1 MTTDQMMSLYGDN
14 VVLLEEYYK
23 LFKEDPEGLTK
34 DWIDFFHELERTSVS
49 SNGGSTGN
57 GFNGNGYVNY
67 ASTEHRK
74 GSSLSDFGII
84 NLLNAYRRQG
94 HLAANLDPLGINKP
108 NREFIDLK
116 VKALKPSDLETEVDS
131 GIANLGKAK
140 LKDVIDW
147 FEKTYCGSIGCEHYY
162 LVNDEEREWLQNR
175 MEPLANNEPISKKI
189 ALRLFE
195 KLYQADSFEN
205 FLAKKFVGKKRFSL
219 EGGETMI
226 PMLDTLVEEA
236 GGHKMDALVIGM
248 AHRGRLNVL
257 VNIIRKP
264 AGLIF
269 AEFEEKLNPGQL
281 GYADV
286 KYHLGYSNNV
296 MTHYGKE
303 VKLSLAFNPSHLEAV
318 DPVIFGSVRA
328 RQEMAKDID
337 RSKFMP
343 VAIHGDAAFAG
354 QGVVAETLN
363 MMNLDGYTV
372 GGTFHIVINNQIG
385 FTTLPSESRST
396 LYATDLAKGF
406 QVPIFHVNGDDPE
419 ATYRVTKLALEYRQK
434 FKKDVIIDLI
444 CYRRLGH
451 NETDEPTFT
460 QPQMY
465 DIIKKHPKTIS
476 IYEQKLLQRG
486 DITPDEIQFIKD
498 GIAQGLETSF
508 QQAKEKDTR
517 ITVDTL
523 GGVWS
528 RYTKEPLD
536 SDVHTQLLQQQL
548 GGIVKAVTTLPEGY
562 TANPKHIKVLE
573 DRKKMGAGE
582 LPIDWGFAE
591 SLSFGSILENGFPI
605 RLGGQD
611 AQRGTF
617 SHRHAT
623 LSDIV
628 NGKKLTLLNHISE
641 KQAKIDIV
649 NSSLS
654 EYSCLGFEYGYSL
667 ADPNS
672 LVMWEAQFGDFANNA
687 QVIFDQFISSS
698 EIKWQRMSGLVCLLP
713 HGYEGQGPEH
723 SSARLER
730 FLQLCALDNIQVANL
745 TTPAQYFHILR
756 RQILQ
761 SFRKPLIIMTPKS
774 LLRLKDAASSLE
786 DITTGAFRKILPDP
800 VAKPEKVEKLL
811 FCSGKVYYDLRKAID
826 AQKLENV
833 AVVRIEQLYPFPE
846 NHIQQMITSYGKL
859 KKFVW
864 VQEEPKNQGAWFF
877 VRDRIEAV
885 MPENK
890 RLHYAGRS
898 EFPSPACG
906 HVVTHLK
913 EQEDLVKDA
922 LS

>member
-23 LFKEDPEGLTK
+23 LFKEDPSSLTK
-34 DWIDFFHELERTSVS
+34 DWVSFFQELERTSIP
-49 SNGGSTGN
+49 SNGSGGN

-74 GSSLSDFGII
+74 DSSLSDFGII

-116 VKALKPSDLETEVDS
+116 IKALKQSDLETEVDS

-162 LVNDEEREWLQNR
+162 PVNDEEREWLQNR
-175 MEPLANNEPISKKI
+175 MEPLANNEPISKKV

-286 KYHLGYSNNV
+286 KYHLGYSNHV

-328 RQEMAKDID
+328 RQEMAKDTD

-476 IYEQKLLQRG
+476 IYEEKLLKRG
-486 DITPDEIQFIKD
+486 DITPEEIQFIKD
-498 GIAQGLETSF
+498 GIQQGLETSF

-536 SDVHTQLLQQQL
+536 SDVHTELLQQQL
-548 GGIVKAVTTLPEGY
+548 GGIVKAVTTLPAGY

-628 NGKKLTLLNHISE
+628 NGKKLTLLNHISD

>member
-23 LFKEDPEGLTK
+23 LFKEDPSSLSK
-34 DWIDFFHELERTSVS
+34 DWVSFFQELERTSIP
-49 SNGGSTGN
+49 SNGSGGN

-74 GSSLSDFGII
+74 DSSLSDFGII

-116 VKALKPSDLETEVDS
+116 IKALKQSDLETEVDS

-175 MEPLANNEPISKKI
+175 MEPLANNESISKKV

-286 KYHLGYSNNV
+286 KYHLGYSNHV

-328 RQEMAKDID
+328 RQEMAKDMD

-476 IYEQKLLQRG
+476 IYEEKLLKRG
-486 DITPDEIQFIKD
+486 DITPEEIQFIKD
-498 GIAQGLETSF
+498 GIQQGLETSF

-536 SDVHTQLLQQQL
+536 SDVHTELLQQQL

-628 NGKKLTLLNHISE
+628 NGKKLTLLNHISD
-641 KQAKIDIV
+641 KQARIDIV

-826 AQKLENV
+826 TQKLENV

-846 NHIQQMITSYGKL
+846 NHIKQMITSYGKL

>member
-23 LFKEDPEGLTK
+23 QFKEDPQSLSK
-34 DWIDFFHELERTSVS
+34 DWIDFFGELERTSVS
-49 SNGGSTGN
+49 SNGSNGN

-116 VKALKPSDLETEVDS
+116 VKALKSSDLETEVDS
-131 GIANLGKAK
+131 GIVNLGKAK

-175 MEPLANNEPISKKI
+175 MEPLANNEPISKKT

-465 DIIKKHPKTIS
+465 DIIKKHPKTIK
-476 IYEQKLLQRG
+476 IYEEKLLQRG

-498 GIAQGLETSF
+498 GIAQGLEDSF

-573 DRKKMGAGE
+573 DRRKMGAGE

-628 NGKKLTLLNHISE
+628 NGKKLTLLNHISD

>member
-23 LFKEDPEGLTK
+23 QFKEDPSSLSK
-34 DWIDFFHELERTSVS
+34 DWIDFFGELERSSVS
-49 SNGGSTGN
+49 NNGSNGG

-67 ASTEHRK
+67 TSTEHRK
-74 GSSLSDFGII
+74 DSSLSDFGII

-116 VKALKPSDLETEVDS
+116 IKALKQSDLDTEVDS
-131 GIANLGKAK
+131 GINNLGKTK
-140 LKDVIDW
+140 LKNVIDW

-175 MEPLANNEPISKKI
+175 MEPLANNEPISKKT

-286 KYHLGYSNNV
+286 KYHLGYSNHV

-328 RQEMAKDID
+328 RQEMAKDMD

-363 MMNLDGYTV
+363 MMNLEGYTV

-419 ATYRVTKLALEYRQK
+419 AAYRVTKLALEYRQK

-476 IYEQKLLQRG
+476 LYEEKLLQRG
-486 DITPDEIQFIKD
+486 DITKEEIQFIKD
-498 GIAQGLETSF
+498 GIQQGLETSF

-536 SDVHTQLLQQQL
+536 SDVHTELLQQQL
-548 GGIVKAVTTLPEGY
+548 GGIVKAVTTLPEGF

-628 NGKKLTLLNHISE
+628 NGKKLTLLNHISD
-641 KQAKIDIV
+641 KQAKIEIV

-667 ADPNS
+667 ADPSS

-786 DITTGAFRKILPDP
+786 DITTGAFKKILPDP

-846 NHIQQMITSYGKL
+846 NHIKQMITSYGKL

-913 EQEDLVKDA
+913 EQDDLVKDA

>member
-23 LFKEDPEGLTK
+23 LFKEDPSSLTK
-34 DWIDFFHELERTSVS
+34 DWVSFFQELERTSIP
-49 SNGGSTGN
+49 SNGSGGN

-74 GSSLSDFGII
+74 DSSLSDFGII

-116 VKALKPSDLETEVDS
+116 IKALKQSDLETEVDS

-162 LVNDEEREWLQNR
+162 PVNDEEREWLQNR
-175 MEPLANNEPISKKI
+175 MEPLANNEPISKKV

-269 AEFEEKLNPGQL
+269 TEFEEKLNPGQL

-286 KYHLGYSNNV
+286 KYHLGYSNHV

-328 RQEMAKDID
+328 RQEMAKDTD

-476 IYEQKLLQRG
+476 IYEEKLLKRG
-486 DITPDEIQFIKD
+486 DITPEEIQFIKD
-498 GIAQGLETSF
+498 GIQQGLETSF

-536 SDVHTQLLQQQL
+536 SDVHTELLQQQL
-548 GGIVKAVTTLPEGY
+548 GGIVKAVTTLPAGY

-628 NGKKLTLLNHISE
+628 NGKKLTLLNHISD

>member
-23 LFKEDPEGLTK
+23 LFKEDPSSLSK
-34 DWIDFFHELERTSVS
+34 DWVSFFQELERTSIP
-49 SNGGSTGN
+49 SNGSGGN

-74 GSSLSDFGII
+74 DSSLSDFGII

-116 VKALKPSDLETEVDS
+116 IKALKSSDLETEVDS

-328 RQEMAKDID
+328 RQEMAKDMD

-465 DIIKKHPKTIS
+465 DIIKKHPKTIT
-476 IYEQKLLQRG
+476 IYEEKLLKRG

-498 GIAQGLETSF
+498 GIQQGLETSF

-628 NGKKLTLLNHISE
+628 NGKKLTLLNHISD

-826 AQKLENV
+826 TQKLENV

-846 NHIQQMITSYGKL
+846 NHIKQMITSYGKL

-877 VRDRIEAV
+877 IRDRIEAV

>member
-23 LFKEDPEGLTK
+23 QFKEDPQSLSK
-34 DWIDFFHELERTSVS
+34 DWIDFFGELERSSVS
-49 SNGGSTGN
+49 GNGSNGN
-57 GFNGNGYVNY
+57 GFGGNGYVNY

-74 GSSLSDFGII
+74 DSSLSDFGII

-116 VKALKPSDLETEVDS
+116 VKALKQSDLETEVDS

-175 MEPLANNEPISKKI
+175 MEPLANSEPINKKT

-465 DIIKKHPKTIS
+465 DIIKKHPKTIK
-476 IYEQKLLQRG
+476 IYEEKLLQRG

-498 GIAQGLETSF
+498 GIAQGLEDSF

-628 NGKKLTLLNHISE
+628 NGKKLTLLNHISD
-641 KQAKIDIV
+641 KQAKIEIV

-846 NHIQQMITSYGKL
+846 NHIKQMITSYGKL

>member
-23 LFKEDPEGLTK
+23 QFKEDPQSLSK
-34 DWIDFFHELERTSVS
+34 DWIDFFGELERSSVS
-49 SNGGSTGN
+49 GNGSNGN
-57 GFNGNGYVNY
+57 GFGGNGYVNY

-74 GSSLSDFGII
+74 DSSLSDFGII

-116 VKALKPSDLETEVDS
+116 VKALKQSDLETEVDS

-175 MEPLANNEPISKKI
+175 MEPLANSEPINKKT

-465 DIIKKHPKTIS
+465 DIIKKHPKTIK
-476 IYEQKLLQRG
+476 IYEEKLLQRG
-486 DITPDEIQFIKD
+486 DITQEEIQFIKD
-498 GIAQGLETSF
+498 GIAQGLEDSF

-628 NGKKLTLLNHISE
+628 NGKKLTLLNHISD
-641 KQAKIDIV
+641 KQAKIEIV

-846 NHIQQMITSYGKL
+846 NHIKQMITSYGKL

>member
-23 LFKEDPEGLTK
+23 QFKEDPQSLTK
-34 DWIDFFHELERTSVS
+34 DWIDFFGELERSSVS
-49 SNGGSTGN
+49 NNGSNGN
-57 GFNGNGYVNY
+57 GFGGNGYVNY

-74 GSSLSDFGII
+74 DSSLSDFGII

-94 HLAANLDPLGINKP
+94 HLAADLDPLGINKP

-116 VKALKPSDLETEVDS
+116 IGALKQSDLDTEVDS

-175 MEPLANNEPISKKI
+175 MEPLANNEPISKKT

-328 RQEMAKDID
+328 RQEMAKDVD

-465 DIIKKHPKTIS
+465 EIIKKHPKTIS
-476 IYEQKLLQRG
+476 IYEEKLLKRG
-486 DITPDEIQFIKD
+486 DITPEEIQFIKD
-498 GIAQGLETSF
+498 GIQQGLETSF

-628 NGKKLTLLNHISE
+628 NGKKLTLLNHISD
-641 KQAKIDIV
+641 KQAKIEIV

-846 NHIQQMITSYGKL
+846 NHIKQMITSYGKL
-859 KKFVW
+859 QKFVW

>member
-23 LFKEDPEGLTK
+23 QFKEDPQSLSK
-34 DWIDFFHELERTSVS
+34 DWIDFFGELERSSVS
-49 SNGGSTGN
+49 GNGSNGN
-57 GFNGNGYVNY
+57 GFGGNGYVNY

-74 GSSLSDFGII
+74 DSSLSDFGII

-116 VKALKPSDLETEVDS
+116 IGALKQSDLETEVDS

-175 MEPLANNEPISKKI
+175 MEPLANNEPISKKT

-286 KYHLGYSNNV
+286 KYHLGYSNHV

-328 RQEMAKDID
+328 RQEMAKDMD

-476 IYEQKLLQRG
+476 IYEEKLLKRG
-486 DITPDEIQFIKD
+486 DITQEEIQFIKD
-498 GIAQGLETSF
+498 GILQGLETSF

-536 SDVHTQLLQQQL
+536 SDVHTELLQQQL
-548 GGIVKAVTTLPEGY
+548 GGIVKAVTTLPEGF

-623 LSDIV
+623 LSDIA
-628 NGKKLTLLNHISE
+628 NGKKLTLLNHISD
-641 KQAKIDIV
+641 KQAKIEIV

-667 ADPNS
+667 ADPSS

-846 NHIQQMITSYGKL
+846 NHIKQMITSYGKL

>member
-23 LFKEDPEGLTK
+23 LFKEDPSSLSK
-34 DWIDFFHELERTSVS
+34 DWVSFFQELERTSIPN
-49 SNGGSTGN
+49 NGSGGN

-74 GSSLSDFGII
+74 DSSLSDFGII

-116 VKALKPSDLETEVDS
+116 IKALKSSDLETEVDS

-328 RQEMAKDID
+328 RQEMAKDMD

-465 DIIKKHPKTIS
+465 DIIKKHPKTIT
-476 IYEQKLLQRG
+476 IYEEKLLKRG

-498 GIAQGLETSF
+498 GIQQGLETSF

-628 NGKKLTLLNHISE
+628 NGKKLTLLNHISD

-826 AQKLENV
+826 TQKLENV

-846 NHIQQMITSYGKL
+846 NHIKQMITSYGKL

-877 VRDRIEAV
+877 IRDRIEAV

>member
-23 LFKEDPEGLTK
+23 QFKEDPQSLSK
-34 DWIDFFHELERTSVS
+34 DWIDFFGELERSSVS
-49 SNGGSTGN
+49 SNGSNGN
-57 GFNGNGYVNY
+57 GFGGNGYVNY

-94 HLAANLDPLGINKP
+94 HLAANLDPLGITKP

-116 VKALKPSDLETEVDS
+116 VKALKQTDLDTEVDS
-131 GIANLGKAK
+131 GVANLGKAK

-175 MEPLANNEPISKKI
+175 MEPLANSEPISKKT

-328 RQEMAKDID
+328 RQEMAKDMD

-465 DIIKKHPKTIS
+465 DIIKKHPKTIK
-476 IYEQKLLQRG
+476 IYEEKLLQRG
-486 DITPDEIQFIKD
+486 DITQEEIQFIKD
-498 GIAQGLETSF
+498 GIAQGLEDSF

-641 KQAKIDIV
+641 KQAKIEIV

-774 LLRLKDAASSLE
+774 LLRLKEAASSLE

-846 NHIQQMITSYGKL
+846 NHIKQMITSYGKL

>member
-23 LFKEDPEGLTK
+23 QFKEDPSSLTK
-34 DWIDFFHELERTSVS
+34 DWIDFFGELERSSVS
-49 SNGGSTGN
+49 NNGSNGS

-67 ASTEHRK
+67 TSTEHRK
-74 GSSLSDFGII
+74 DSSLSDFGII

-116 VKALKPSDLETEVDS
+116 IKALKQTDLDTEVDS
-131 GIANLGKAK
+131 GISNLGKTK
-140 LKDVIDW
+140 LQNVINW

-175 MEPLANNEPISKKI
+175 MEPLANNEPISKKT

-286 KYHLGYSNNV
+286 KYHLGYSNHV

-328 RQEMAKDID
+328 RQEMAKDMD

-363 MMNLDGYTV
+363 MMNLEGYTV

-419 ATYRVTKLALEYRQK
+419 AAYRVTKLALEYRQK

-476 IYEQKLLQRG
+476 LYEETLLQRG
-486 DITPDEIQFIKD
+486 DITKEEIQFIKD
-498 GIAQGLETSF
+498 GIQQGLETSF

-536 SDVHTQLLQQQL
+536 SDVHTELLQQQL
-548 GGIVKAVTTLPEGY
+548 GGIVKAVTTLPEGF

-628 NGKKLTLLNHISE
+628 NGKKLTLLNHISD
-641 KQAKIDIV
+641 KQAKIEIV

-667 ADPNS
+667 ADPSS

-786 DITTGAFRKILPDP
+786 DITTGAFKKILPDP

-846 NHIQQMITSYGKL
+846 NHIKQMITSYGKL

-913 EQEDLVKDA
+913 EQDDLVKDA

>member
-23 LFKEDPEGLTK
+23 QFKEDPSSLSK
-34 DWIDFFHELERTSVS
+34 DWIDFFGELERSSVS
-49 SNGGSTGN
+49 NNGSNGG

-67 ASTEHRK
+67 TSTEHRK
-74 GSSLSDFGII
+74 DSSLSDFGII

-116 VKALKPSDLETEVDS
+116 IKALKQSDLDTEVDS
-131 GIANLGKAK
+131 GINNLGKTK
-140 LKDVIDW
+140 LKNVIDW

-175 MEPLANNEPISKKI
+175 MEPLANNEPISKKT

-286 KYHLGYSNNV
+286 KYHLGYSNHV

-328 RQEMAKDID
+328 RQEMAKDMD

-363 MMNLDGYTV
+363 MMNLEGYTV

-419 ATYRVTKLALEYRQK
+419 AAYRVTKLALEYRQK

-476 IYEQKLLQRG
+476 LYEEKLLQRG
-486 DITPDEIQFIKD
+486 DITKEEIQFIKD
-498 GIAQGLETSF
+498 GIQQGLETSF

-536 SDVHTQLLQQQL
+536 SDVHTELLQQQL
-548 GGIVKAVTTLPEGY
+548 GGIVKAVTTLPEGF

-617 SHRHAT
+617 SHRHAI

-628 NGKKLTLLNHISE
+628 NGKKLTLLNHISD
-641 KQAKIDIV
+641 KQAKIEIV

-667 ADPNS
+667 ADPSS

-786 DITTGAFRKILPDP
+786 DITTGAFKKILPDP
-800 VAKPEKVEKLL
+800 VAKPDKVEKLL

-846 NHIQQMITSYGKL
+846 NHIKQMITSYGKL

>member
-23 LFKEDPEGLTK
+23 QFKEDPQSLTK
-34 DWIDFFHELERTSVS
+34 DWIDFFGELERSSVS
-49 SNGGSTGN
+49 SNGSNGN

-116 VKALKPSDLETEVDS
+116 IGALKQSDLETEVDS

-175 MEPLANNEPISKKI
+175 MEPLANSEPISKKT

-328 RQEMAKDID
+328 RQEMAKDVD

-465 DIIKKHPKTIS
+465 DIIKKHPKTIK
-476 IYEQKLLQRG
+476 IYEEKLLQRG
-486 DITPDEIQFIKD
+486 DITQEEIQFIKD
-498 GIAQGLETSF
+498 GIAQGLEDSF

-562 TANPKHIKVLE
+562 TANPKHIKVLD

-623 LSDIV
+623 LSDIA
-628 NGKKLTLLNHISE
+628 NGKKLTLLNHISD
-641 KQAKIDIV
+641 KQAKIEIV

-654 EYSCLGFEYGYSL
+654 EYSCLGFEYGFSL

-672 LVMWEAQFGDFANNA
+672 LVIWEAQFGDFANNA

-846 NHIQQMITSYGKL
+846 NHIKQMITSYGKL

-877 VRDRIEAV
+877 VRDRIEAL

>member
-23 LFKEDPEGLTK
+23 LFKEDPSSLSK
-34 DWIDFFHELERTSVS
+34 DWVSFFQELERTSIP
-49 SNGGSTGN
+49 SNGSGGN

-74 GSSLSDFGII
+74 DSSLSDFGII

-116 VKALKPSDLETEVDS
+116 IKALKQSDLETEVDS

-175 MEPLANNEPISKKI
+175 MEPLANNESISKKV

-248 AHRGRLNVL
+248 AHRGRLDVL

-286 KYHLGYSNNV
+286 KYHLGYSNHV

-328 RQEMAKDID
+328 RQEMAKDMD

-476 IYEQKLLQRG
+476 IYEEKLLKRG
-486 DITPDEIQFIKD
+486 DITPEEIQFIKD
-498 GIAQGLETSF
+498 GIQQGLETSF

-536 SDVHTQLLQQQL
+536 SDVHTELLQQQL

-628 NGKKLTLLNHISE
+628 NGKKLTLLNHISD
-641 KQAKIDIV
+641 KQARIDIV

-826 AQKLENV
+826 TQKLENV

-846 NHIQQMITSYGKL
+846 NHIKQMITSYGKL

>member
-23 LFKEDPEGLTK
+23 QFKEDPSSLSK
-34 DWIDFFHELERTSVS
+34 DWIDFFGELERSSVS
-49 SNGGSTGN
+49 NNGSNGG

-67 ASTEHRK
+67 TSTEHRK
-74 GSSLSDFGII
+74 DSSLSDFGII

-116 VKALKPSDLETEVDS
+116 IKALKQSDLDTEVDS
-131 GIANLGKAK
+131 GIHNLGKTK
-140 LKDVIDW
+140 LKNVIDW

-175 MEPLANNEPISKKI
+175 MEPLANNEPISKKT

-286 KYHLGYSNNV
+286 KYHLGYSNHV

-328 RQEMAKDID
+328 RQEMAKDMD

-363 MMNLDGYTV
+363 MMNLEGYTV

-419 ATYRVTKLALEYRQK
+419 AAYRVTKLALEYRQK

-476 IYEQKLLQRG
+476 LYEEKLLQRG
-486 DITPDEIQFIKD
+486 DITKEEIQFIKD
-498 GIAQGLETSF
+498 GIQQGLETSF

-536 SDVHTQLLQQQL
+536 SDVHTELLQQQL
-548 GGIVKAVTTLPEGY
+548 GGIVKAVTTLPEGF

-628 NGKKLTLLNHISE
+628 NGKKLTLLNHISD
-641 KQAKIDIV
+641 KQAKIEIV

-667 ADPNS
+667 ADPSS

-786 DITTGAFRKILPDP
+786 DITTGAFKKILPDP

-826 AQKLENV
+826 TQKLENV

-846 NHIQQMITSYGKL
+846 NHIKQMITSYGKL

-913 EQEDLVKDA
+913 EQDDLVKDA

>member
-23 LFKEDPEGLTK
+23 QFKEDPQSLSK
-34 DWIDFFHELERTSVS
+34 DWIDFFGELERSSVS
-49 SNGGSTGN
+49 SNGSNGN
-57 GFNGNGYVNY
+57 GFGGNGYVNY

-94 HLAANLDPLGINKP
+94 HLAANLDPLGITKP

-116 VKALKPSDLETEVDS
+116 VKALKQTDLDTEVDS
-131 GIANLGKAK
+131 GVANLGKAK

-175 MEPLANNEPISKKI
+175 MEPLANSEPISKKT

-328 RQEMAKDID
+328 RQEMAKDMD

-465 DIIKKHPKTIS
+465 DIIKKHPKTIK
-476 IYEQKLLQRG
+476 IYEEKLLQRG
-486 DITPDEIQFIKD
+486 DITQEEIQFIKD
-498 GIAQGLETSF
+498 GIAQGLEDSF

-573 DRKKMGAGE
+573 DRRKMGAGE

-641 KQAKIDIV
+641 KQAKIEIV

-774 LLRLKDAASSLE
+774 LLRLKEAASSLE

-846 NHIQQMITSYGKL
+846 NHIKQMITSYGKL

-877 VRDRIEAV
+877 VRDRIEAM

>member
-23 LFKEDPEGLTK
+23 QFKEDPQSLTK
-34 DWIDFFHELERTSVS
+34 DWIDFFGELERSSVS
-49 SNGGSTGN
+49 NNGSNGN
-57 GFNGNGYVNY
+57 GFGGNGYVNY

-116 VKALKPSDLETEVDS
+116 VKALKQTDLDTEVDS

-175 MEPLANNEPISKKI
+175 MEPLANSEPISKKT

-328 RQEMAKDID
+328 RQEMAKDVD

-465 DIIKKHPKTIS
+465 DIIKKHPKTIK
-476 IYEQKLLQRG
+476 IYEEKLLQRG
-486 DITPDEIQFIKD
+486 DITQDEIQFIKD
-498 GIAQGLETSF
+498 GIAQGLEDSF

-573 DRKKMGAGE
+573 DRKKMGVGE

-628 NGKKLTLLNHISE
+628 NGKKLTLLNHISD
-641 KQAKIDIV
+641 KQAKIEIV

-846 NHIQQMITSYGKL
+846 NHIKQMITSYGKL

>member
-23 LFKEDPEGLTK
+23 QFKEDPQSLSK
-34 DWIDFFHELERTSVS
+34 DWIDFFGELERSSVS
-49 SNGGSTGN
+49 GNGSNGN
-57 GFNGNGYVNY
+57 GFGGNGYVNY

-74 GSSLSDFGII
+74 DSSLSDFGII

-116 VKALKPSDLETEVDS
+116 IKALKQSDLETEVDS

-175 MEPLANNEPISKKI
+175 MEPLANSEPISKKT

-286 KYHLGYSNNV
+286 KYHLGYSNHV

-328 RQEMAKDID
+328 RQEMAKDMD

-363 MMNLDGYTV
+363 MMNLEGYTV

-476 IYEQKLLQRG
+476 IYEEKLLQRG
-486 DITPDEIQFIKD
+486 DITPEEIQFIKD
-498 GIAQGLETSF
+498 GIQQGLETSF

-536 SDVHTQLLQQQL
+536 SDVHTELLQQQL
-548 GGIVKAVTTLPEGY
+548 GGIVKAVTTLPQGFN
-562 TANPKHIKVLE
+562 ANPKHIKVLE

-628 NGKKLTLLNHISE
+628 NGKKLTLLNHISD
-641 KQAKIDIV
+641 KQAKIEIV

-667 ADPNS
+667 ADPSS

-774 LLRLKDAASSLE
+774 LLRLKEAASSLE

-826 AQKLENV
+826 TQKLENV

-846 NHIQQMITSYGKL
+846 NHIKQMITSYGKL

-890 RLHYAGRS
+890 RLHFAGRS

>member
-23 LFKEDPEGLTK
+23 QFKEDPSSLSK
-34 DWIDFFHELERTSVS
+34 DWIDFFGELERSSVS
-49 SNGGSTGN
+49 NNGSNGG

-67 ASTEHRK
+67 TSTEHRK
-74 GSSLSDFGII
+74 DSSLSDFGII

-116 VKALKPSDLETEVDS
+116 IKALKQSDLDTEVDS
-131 GIANLGKAK
+131 GINNLGKTK
-140 LKDVIDW
+140 LKNVIDW

-175 MEPLANNEPISKKI
+175 MEPLANNEPISKKT

-286 KYHLGYSNNV
+286 KYHLGYSNHV

-328 RQEMAKDID
+328 RQEMAKDMD

-363 MMNLDGYTV
+363 MMNLEGYTV

-419 ATYRVTKLALEYRQK
+419 AAYRVTKLALEYRQK

-465 DIIKKHPKTIS
+465 DIIRKHPKTIS
-476 IYEQKLLQRG
+476 IYEQRLLERG

-498 GIAQGLETSF
+498 GIAQGLEDSF

-536 SDVHTQLLQQQL
+536 SDVHTELLQQQL
-548 GGIVKAVTTLPEGY
+548 GGIVKAVTTLPEGF

-628 NGKKLTLLNHISE
+628 NGKKLTLLNHISD
-641 KQAKIDIV
+641 KQAKIEIV

-667 ADPNS
+667 ADPSS

-786 DITTGAFRKILPDP
+786 DITTGAFKKILPDP
-800 VAKPEKVEKLL
+800 VAKPDKVEKLL

-846 NHIQQMITSYGKL
+846 NHIKQMITSYGKL

>member
-23 LFKEDPEGLTK
+23 QFKEDPSSLSK
-34 DWIDFFHELERTSVS
+34 DWIDFFGELERSSVS
-49 SNGGSTGN
+49 NNGSNGG

-67 ASTEHRK
+67 TSTEHRK
-74 GSSLSDFGII
+74 DSSLSDFGII

-116 VKALKPSDLETEVDS
+116 IKALKQSDLDTEVDS
-131 GIANLGKAK
+131 GIHNLGKTK
-140 LKDVIDW
+140 LKNVIDW

-175 MEPLANNEPISKKI
+175 MEPLANNEPISKKT

-286 KYHLGYSNNV
+286 KYHLGYSNHV

-328 RQEMAKDID
+328 RQEMAKDMD

-363 MMNLDGYTV
+363 MMNLEGYTV

-419 ATYRVTKLALEYRQK
+419 AAYRVTKLALEYRQK

-476 IYEQKLLQRG
+476 LYEEKLLQRG
-486 DITPDEIQFIKD
+486 DITKEEIQFIKD
-498 GIAQGLETSF
+498 GIQQGLESSF

-536 SDVHTQLLQQQL
+536 SDVHTELLQQQL
-548 GGIVKAVTTLPEGY
+548 GGIVKAVTTLPEGF

-628 NGKKLTLLNHISE
+628 NGKKLTLLNHISD
-641 KQAKIDIV
+641 KQAKIEIV

-667 ADPNS
+667 ADPSS

-786 DITTGAFRKILPDP
+786 DITTGAFKKILPDP

-846 NHIQQMITSYGKL
+846 NHIKQMITSYGKL

-913 EQEDLVKDA
+913 EQDDLVKDA

>member
-23 LFKEDPEGLTK
+23 QFKEDPSSLSK
-34 DWIDFFHELERTSVS
+34 DWIDFFGELERSSVS
-49 SNGGSTGN
+49 NNGSNGG

-67 ASTEHRK
+67 TSTEHRK
-74 GSSLSDFGII
+74 DSSLSDFGII

-116 VKALKPSDLETEVDS
+116 IKALKQSDLDTEVDS
-131 GIANLGKAK
+131 GINNLGKTK
-140 LKDVIDW
+140 LKNVIDW

-175 MEPLANNEPISKKI
+175 MEPLANNEPISKKT

-286 KYHLGYSNNV
+286 KYHLGYSNHV

-328 RQEMAKDID
+328 RQEMAKDMD

-363 MMNLDGYTV
+363 MMNLEGYTV

-385 FTTLPSESRST
+385 FTTLPNESRST

-419 ATYRVTKLALEYRQK
+419 AAYRVTKLALEYRQK

-451 NETDEPTFT
+451 NETDEPSFT

-465 DIIKKHPKTIS
+465 DIIKKHPKTVS
-476 IYEQKLLQRG
+476 LYEESLLQRG
-486 DITPDEIQFIKD
+486 DITKDEIQFIKD
-498 GIAQGLETSF
+498 GIQQGLETSF

-536 SDVHTQLLQQQL
+536 SDVHTELLQQQL
-548 GGIVKAVTTLPEGY
+548 GGIVKAVTTLPEGF

-628 NGKKLTLLNHISE
+628 NGKKLTLLNHISD
-641 KQAKIDIV
+641 KQAKIEIV

-667 ADPNS
+667 ADPSS

-774 LLRLKDAASSLE
+774 LLRLKDAASSLD
-786 DITTGAFRKILPDP
+786 DITTGAFKKILPDP

-846 NHIQQMITSYGKL
+846 NHIKQMITSYGKL

>member
-23 LFKEDPEGLTK
+23 QFKEDPSSLTK
-34 DWIDFFHELERTSVS
+34 DWIDFFQELERS
-49 SNGGSTGN
+49 SISNNGSGGN

-74 GSSLSDFGII
+74 DSLLSDFGII

-116 VKALKPSDLETEVDS
+116 VKAPKQSDLETEVDS

-175 MEPLANNEPISKKI
+175 MEPLANNEPISKKV

-286 KYHLGYSNNV
+286 KYHLGYSNHV

-328 RQEMAKDID
+328 RQEMAKDMD

-476 IYEQKLLQRG
+476 IYEEKLLKRG
-486 DITPDEIQFIKD
+486 DITPEEIQFIKD
-498 GIAQGLETSF
+498 GILQGLETSF

-536 SDVHTQLLQQQL
+536 SDVHTELLQQQL
-548 GGIVKAVTTLPEGY
+548 GGIVKAVTTLPEGF

-628 NGKKLTLLNHISE
+628 NGKKLTLLNHISD

-713 HGYEGQGPEH
+713 HGHEGQGPEH

-826 AQKLENV
+826 TQKLENV

-846 NHIQQMITSYGKL
+846 NHIKQMITSYGKL

>member
-23 LFKEDPEGLTK
+23 QFKEDPQSLSK
-34 DWIDFFHELERTSVS
+34 DWIDFFGELERSSVS
-49 SNGGSTGN
+49 SNGSNGN
-57 GFNGNGYVNY
+57 GFGGNGYVNY

-94 HLAANLDPLGINKP
+94 HLAANLDPLGITKP

-116 VKALKPSDLETEVDS
+116 VKALKQTDLDTEVDS
-131 GIANLGKAK
+131 GVANLGKAK

-175 MEPLANNEPISKKI
+175 MEPLANNEPISKKT

-328 RQEMAKDID
+328 RQEMAKDMD

-465 DIIKKHPKTIS
+465 DIIKKHPKTIK
-476 IYEQKLLQRG
+476 IYEEKLLQRG
-486 DITPDEIQFIKD
+486 DITQEEIQFIKD
-498 GIAQGLETSF
+498 GIAQGLEDSF

-641 KQAKIDIV
+641 KQAKIEIV

-774 LLRLKDAASSLE
+774 LLRLKEAASSLE

-846 NHIQQMITSYGKL
+846 NHIKQMITSYGKL

>member
-23 LFKEDPEGLTK
+23 LFKEDPSSLSK
-34 DWIDFFHELERTSVS
+34 DWVSFFQELERTSIP
-49 SNGGSTGN
+49 SNGSGGN

-74 GSSLSDFGII
+74 DSSLSDFGII

-116 VKALKPSDLETEVDS
+116 IKALKQSDLETEVDS

-175 MEPLANNEPISKKI
+175 MEPLANNEPISKKV

-236 GGHKMDALVIGM
+236 GGHNMDALVIGM

-286 KYHLGYSNNV
+286 KYHLGYSNHV

-328 RQEMAKDID
+328 RQEMAKDMD

-476 IYEQKLLQRG
+476 IYEEKLLKRG
-486 DITPDEIQFIKD
+486 DITPEEIQFIKD
-498 GIAQGLETSF
+498 GIQQGLETSF

-536 SDVHTQLLQQQL
+536 SDVHTELLQQQL

-628 NGKKLTLLNHISE
+628 NGKKLTLLNHISD

-846 NHIQQMITSYGKL
+846 NHIKQMITSYGKL

>member
-23 LFKEDPEGLTK
+23 QFKEDPQSLSK
-34 DWIDFFHELERTSVS
+34 DWIDFFGELERSSVS
-49 SNGGSTGN
+49 GNGSNGN
-57 GFNGNGYVNY
+57 GFGGNGYVNY

-74 GSSLSDFGII
+74 DSSLSDFGII

-116 VKALKPSDLETEVDS
+116 VKALKQTDLETEVDS

-175 MEPLANNEPISKKI
+175 MEPLANSEPINKKT

-328 RQEMAKDID
+328 RQEMAKDVD

-465 DIIKKHPKTIS
+465 DIIKKHPKTIK
-476 IYEQKLLQRG
+476 IYEEKLLQRG
-486 DITPDEIQFIKD
+486 DITQDEIQFIKD
-498 GIAQGLETSF
+498 GIAQGLEDSF

-628 NGKKLTLLNHISE
+628 NGKKLTLLNHISD
-641 KQAKIDIV
+641 KQAKIEIV

-846 NHIQQMITSYGKL
+846 NHIKQMITSYGKL

>member
-23 LFKEDPEGLTK
+23 QFKEDPSSLSK
-34 DWIDFFHELERTSVS
+34 DWIDFFGELERSSVS
-49 SNGGSTGN
+49 NNGSNGG

-67 ASTEHRK
+67 TSTEHRK
-74 GSSLSDFGII
+74 DSSLSDFGII

-116 VKALKPSDLETEVDS
+116 IKALKQSDLDTEVDS
-131 GIANLGKAK
+131 GINNLGKTK
-140 LKDVIDW
+140 LKNVIDW

-175 MEPLANNEPISKKI
+175 MEPLANNEPISKKT

-286 KYHLGYSNNV
+286 KYHLGYSNHV

-328 RQEMAKDID
+328 RQEMAKDMD

-363 MMNLDGYTV
+363 MMNLEGYTV

-419 ATYRVTKLALEYRQK
+419 AAYRVTKLALEYRQK

-476 IYEQKLLQRG
+476 LYEEKLLQRG
-486 DITPDEIQFIKD
+486 DITKEEIQFIKD
-498 GIAQGLETSF
+498 GILQGLETSF

-536 SDVHTQLLQQQL
+536 SDVHTELLQQQL
-548 GGIVKAVTTLPEGY
+548 GGIVKAVTTLPEGF

-628 NGKKLTLLNHISE
+628 NGKKLTLLNHISD
-641 KQAKIDIV
+641 KQAKIEIV

-667 ADPNS
+667 ADPSS

-786 DITTGAFRKILPDP
+786 DITTGAFKKILPDP
-800 VAKPEKVEKLL
+800 VAKPDKVEKLL

-846 NHIQQMITSYGKL
+846 NHIKQMITSYGKL

>member
-23 LFKEDPEGLTK
+23 LFKEDPSSLSK
-34 DWIDFFHELERTSVS
+34 DWVSFFQELERTSIP
-49 SNGGSTGN
+49 SNGSGGN

-74 GSSLSDFGII
+74 DSSLSDFGII

-116 VKALKPSDLETEVDS
+116 IKALKQSDLETEVDS

-175 MEPLANNEPISKKI
+175 MEPLANNEPISKKV

-236 GGHKMDALVIGM
+236 GGHNMDALVIGM

-286 KYHLGYSNNV
+286 KYHLGYSNHV

-328 RQEMAKDID
+328 RQEMAKDMD

-343 VAIHGDAAFAG
+343 VAIHGDAALAG

-476 IYEQKLLQRG
+476 IYEEKLLKRG
-486 DITPDEIQFIKD
+486 DITPEEIQFIKD
-498 GIAQGLETSF
+498 GIQQGLETSF

-536 SDVHTQLLQQQL
+536 SDVHTELLQQQL

-628 NGKKLTLLNHISE
+628 NGKKLTLLNHISD

-846 NHIQQMITSYGKL
+846 NHIKQMITSYGKL

>member
-23 LFKEDPEGLTK
+23 QFKEDPQSLSK
-34 DWIDFFHELERTSVS
+34 DWIDFFGELERSSVS
-49 SNGGSTGN
+49 GNGSNGN
-57 GFNGNGYVNY
+57 GFGGNGYVNY

-74 GSSLSDFGII
+74 DSSLSDFGII

-116 VKALKPSDLETEVDS
+116 VKALKQSDLDTEVDS

-175 MEPLANNEPISKKI
+175 MEPLANSEPINKKT

-465 DIIKKHPKTIS
+465 DIIKKHPKTIK
-476 IYEQKLLQRG
+476 IYEEKLLQRG
-486 DITPDEIQFIKD
+486 DITQEEIQFIKD
-498 GIAQGLETSF
+498 GIAQGLEDSF

-628 NGKKLTLLNHISE
+628 NGKKLTLLNHISD
-641 KQAKIDIV
+641 KQAKIEIV

-846 NHIQQMITSYGKL
+846 NHIKQMITSYGKL

>member
-23 LFKEDPEGLTK
+23 QFKEDPSSLTK
-34 DWIDFFHELERTSVS
+34 DWIDFFHDLERSSVS
-49 SNGGSTGN
+49 NNGSNGG

-67 ASTEHRK
+67 TSTEHRK
-74 GSSLSDFGII
+74 DSSLSDFGII

-116 VKALKPSDLETEVDS
+116 IKALKQSDLDTEVDS
-131 GIANLGKAK
+131 GIVNLGKTK
-140 LKDVIDW
+140 LKNVIDW

-175 MEPLANNEPISKKI
+175 MEPLANNEPINKKT

-363 MMNLDGYTV
+363 MMNLEGYTV

-465 DIIKKHPKTIS
+465 DIIKKHPKTIK
-476 IYEQKLLQRG
+476 IYEEKLLQRG
-486 DITPDEIQFIKD
+486 DITQEEIQFIKD
-498 GIAQGLETSF
+498 GIAQGLEDSF

-548 GGIVKAVTTLPEGY
+548 GGIVKAVTTLPSGF

-573 DRKKMGAGE
+573 DRRKMGAGE

-617 SHRHAT
+617 SHRHAV

-628 NGKKLTLLNHISE
+628 NGKKLTLLNHISD
-641 KQAKIDIV
+641 KQAKIEIV

-846 NHIQQMITSYGKL
+846 NHIKQMITSYGKL

>member
-23 LFKEDPEGLTK
+23 QFKEDPSSLSK
-34 DWIDFFHELERTSVS
+34 DWIDFFGELERSSVS
-49 SNGGSTGN
+49 NNGSNGG

-67 ASTEHRK
+67 TSTEHRK
-74 GSSLSDFGII
+74 DSSLSDFGII

-116 VKALKPSDLETEVDS
+116 IKALKQSDLDTEVDS
-131 GIANLGKAK
+131 GINNLGKTK
-140 LKDVIDW
+140 LKNVIDW

-175 MEPLANNEPISKKI
+175 MEPLANNEPISKKT

-286 KYHLGYSNNV
+286 KYHLGYSNHV

-328 RQEMAKDID
+328 RQEMAKDMD

-363 MMNLDGYTV
+363 MMNLEGYTV

-419 ATYRVTKLALEYRQK
+419 AAYRVTKLALEYRQK

-476 IYEQKLLQRG
+476 LYEEKLLQRG
-486 DITPDEIQFIKD
+486 DITKEEIQFIKD
-498 GIAQGLETSF
+498 GIQQGLETSF

-536 SDVHTQLLQQQL
+536 SDVHTELLQQQL
-548 GGIVKAVTTLPEGY
+548 GGIVKAVTTLPEGF

-623 LSDIV
+623 LSDIM
-628 NGKKLTLLNHISE
+628 NGKKLTLLNHISD
-641 KQAKIDIV
+641 KQAKIEIV

-667 ADPNS
+667 ADPSS

-786 DITTGAFRKILPDP
+786 DITTGAFKKILPDP

-846 NHIQQMITSYGKL
+846 NHIKQMITSYGKL

-913 EQEDLVKDA
+913 EQDDLVKDA

>member
-23 LFKEDPEGLTK
+23 QFKEDPQSLSK
-34 DWIDFFHELERTSVS
+34 DWIDFFGELERSSVS
-49 SNGGSTGN
+49 SNGSNGN
-57 GFNGNGYVNY
+57 GFGGNGYVNY

-94 HLAANLDPLGINKP
+94 HLAANLDPLGITKP

-116 VKALKPSDLETEVDS
+116 VKALKQTDLETEVDS
-131 GIANLGKAK
+131 GVANLGKAK

-175 MEPLANNEPISKKI
+175 MEPLANSEPISKKT

-465 DIIKKHPKTIS
+465 DIIKKHPKTIK
-476 IYEQKLLQRG
+476 IYEEKLLLRG
-486 DITPDEIQFIKD
+486 DITAEEIQFIKD
-498 GIAQGLETSF
+498 GIAQGLEDSF

-641 KQAKIDIV
+641 KQAKIEIV

-667 ADPNS
+667 ADPSS

-774 LLRLKDAASSLE
+774 LLRLKEAASSLE

-846 NHIQQMITSYGKL
+846 NHIKQMITSYGKL

>member
-23 LFKEDPEGLTK
+23 QFKEDPSSLTK
-34 DWIDFFHELERTSVS
+34 DWIDFFQELERSSIS
-49 SNGGSTGN
+49 SNGSGGN

-74 GSSLSDFGII
+74 DSSLSDFGII

-175 MEPLANNEPISKKI
+175 MEPLANNEPISKKV

-286 KYHLGYSNNV
+286 KYHLGYSNHV

-328 RQEMAKDID
+328 RQEMAKDMD

-465 DIIKKHPKTIS
+465 DIIKKHPKTIN
-476 IYEQKLLQRG
+476 IYEEKLLKRG
-486 DITPDEIQFIKD
+486 DITPEEIQFIKD
-498 GIAQGLETSF
+498 GILQGLETSF

-536 SDVHTQLLQQQL
+536 SDVHTELLQQQL
-548 GGIVKAVTTLPEGY
+548 GGIVKAVTTLPEGF

-628 NGKKLTLLNHISE
+628 NGKKLTLLNHISD

-826 AQKLENV
+826 TQKLENV

-846 NHIQQMITSYGKL
+846 NHIKQMITSYGKL

>member
-23 LFKEDPEGLTK
+23 QFKEDPSSLSK
-34 DWIDFFHELERTSVS
+34 DWIDFFGELERSSVS
-49 SNGGSTGN
+49 NNGSNGG

-67 ASTEHRK
+67 TSTEHRK
-74 GSSLSDFGII
+74 DSSLSDFGII

-116 VKALKPSDLETEVDS
+116 IKALKQSDLDTEVDS
-131 GIANLGKAK
+131 GINNLGKTK
-140 LKDVIDW
+140 LKNVIDW

-175 MEPLANNEPISKKI
+175 MEPLANNEPISKKT

-286 KYHLGYSNNV
+286 KYHLGYSNHV

-328 RQEMAKDID
+328 RQEMAKDMD

-363 MMNLDGYTV
+363 MMNLEGYTV

-385 FTTLPSESRST
+385 FTTLPNESRST

-419 ATYRVTKLALEYRQK
+419 AAYRVTKLALEYRQK

-451 NETDEPTFT
+451 NETDEPSFT

-465 DIIKKHPKTIS
+465 DIIKKHPKTVS
-476 IYEQKLLQRG
+476 LYEESLLQRG
-486 DITPDEIQFIKD
+486 DITKDEIQFIKD
-498 GIAQGLETSF
+498 GIQQGLETSF

-536 SDVHTQLLQQQL
+536 SDVHTELLQQQL
-548 GGIVKAVTTLPEGY
+548 GGIVKAVTTLPEGF

-628 NGKKLTLLNHISE
+628 NGKKLTLLNHISD
-641 KQAKIDIV
+641 KQAKIEIV

-667 ADPNS
+667 ADPSS

-761 SFRKPLIIMTPKS
+761 SFKKPLIIMTPKS
-774 LLRLKDAASSLE
+774 LLRLKEAASSLD
-786 DITTGAFRKILPDP
+786 DITTGAFKKILPDP

-846 NHIQQMITSYGKL
+846 NHIKQMITSYGKL

>member
-23 LFKEDPEGLTK
+23 QFKEDPSSLTK
-34 DWIDFFHELERTSVS
+34 DWIDFFQELERSSIS
-49 SNGGSTGN
+49 SNGSGGN

-74 GSSLSDFGII
+74 DSSLSDFGII

-175 MEPLANNEPISKKI
+175 MEPLANNEPISKKV

-286 KYHLGYSNNV
+286 KYHLGYSNHV

-328 RQEMAKDID
+328 RQEMAKDLD

-476 IYEQKLLQRG
+476 IYEEKLLKRG
-486 DITPDEIQFIKD
+486 DITPEEIQFIKD
-498 GIAQGLETSF
+498 GILQGLETSF

-536 SDVHTQLLQQQL
+536 SDVHTELLQQQL
-548 GGIVKAVTTLPEGY
+548 GGIVKAVTTLPEGF

-628 NGKKLTLLNHISE
+628 NGKKLTLLNHISD

-826 AQKLENV
+826 TQKLENV

-846 NHIQQMITSYGKL
+846 NHIKQMITSYGKL

>member
-23 LFKEDPEGLTK
+23 QFKEDPQSLSK
-34 DWIDFFHELERTSVS
+34 DWIDFFGELERTSLS
-49 SNGGSTGN
+49 SNGTSNGN

-116 VKALKPSDLETEVDS
+116 IGALKQSDLETEVDS

-175 MEPLANNEPISKKI
+175 MEPLANNEPISKKT

-328 RQEMAKDID
+328 RQEMAKDVD

-465 DIIKKHPKTIS
+465 DIIKKHPKTVKL
-476 IYEQKLLQRG
+476 YEEKLLQRG
-486 DITPDEIQFIKD
+486 DITQDEIQFIKD
-498 GIAQGLETSF
+498 GIAQGLEDSF

-623 LSDIV
+623 LSDIA
-628 NGKKLTLLNHISE
+628 NGKKLTLLNHISD
-641 KQAKIDIV
+641 KQAKIEIV

-786 DITTGAFRKILPDP
+786 DITTGAFKKILPDP

-846 NHIQQMITSYGKL
+846 NHIKQMITSYGKL